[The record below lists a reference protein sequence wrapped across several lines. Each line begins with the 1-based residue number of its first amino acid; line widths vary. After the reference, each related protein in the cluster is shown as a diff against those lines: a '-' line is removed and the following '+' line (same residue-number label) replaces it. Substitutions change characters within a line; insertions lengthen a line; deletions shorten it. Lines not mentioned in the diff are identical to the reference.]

1 VKRKVKNASSEES
14 NGRDPAIRNSE
25 VLNSDQVSPFPDMF
39 LLAAQAACKIA
50 GRNINV
56 AVIQSMVLGCNTHC
70 PGQVR
75 AKHA

>member
-1 VKRKVKNASSEES
+1 MKNQLK
-14 NGRDPAIRNSE
+14 GPATRNSE
-25 VLNSDQVSPFPDMF
+25 VLIQTKF
-39 LLAAQAACKIA
+39 LLSLTCVFLLPQAACKIA

-75 AKHA
+75 RKCT